1 MDYNFLT
8 HLGKVLWQVVWDFI
22 YFPLWWYSAG
32 LLRIIKKIRNF
43 YRHQEESLALSIWLR
58 NIFTPMYG
66 QHDFAGRLISF
77 IIRFVQVIFRGFLM
91 LLNIFFGLV
100 FLTFYLL
107 LPPAVLLGIWKQI
120 F

>member
-8 HLGKVLWQVVWDFI
+8 HFGKTLLQVVWDFA

-32 LLRIIKKIRNF
+32 LLNIIKKIGNF
-43 YRHQEESLALSIWLR
+43 YLNQEKSLAFSIWLR

-66 QHDFAGRLISF
+66 QYDFSGRLISF
-77 IIRFVQVIFRGFLM
+77 FIRFVQIIFRGLLM
-91 LLNIFFGLV
+91 LLNFLLGLV
-100 FLTFYLL
+100 FLIFYLL
-107 LPPAVLLGIWKQI
+107 LPPAILLAIWKQI